1 MRQTAVVGA
10 VLLTTLA
17 AACSRPGEQ
26 RNTTA
31 EMDTM
36 RTELEPGPITPPP
49 GDTALNVTP
58 TIEAPIIDTK
68 GAEVGMLTLTQDG
81 DSVRLAVRV
90 RGLSGGLHGIH
101 FHENSRCDTP
111 DFASAGGHFN
121 PEGRHHGLENPQGP
135 HAGDLP
141 NLRVTGGMADTT
153 LTTGL
158 VTLAGGPNSLVE
170 PDGRS
175 LIIHADQDDQKT
187 DPAGNSGA
195 RVACAVIPRGAM

>member
-10 VLLTTLA
+10 MLLTTLA

-68 GAEVGMLTLTQDG
+68 GAEIGMLTLTQDG

-90 RGLSGGLHGIH
+90 RGLSDGLHGIH

-121 PEGRHHGLENPQGP
+121 PEGRHHGLENPEGP